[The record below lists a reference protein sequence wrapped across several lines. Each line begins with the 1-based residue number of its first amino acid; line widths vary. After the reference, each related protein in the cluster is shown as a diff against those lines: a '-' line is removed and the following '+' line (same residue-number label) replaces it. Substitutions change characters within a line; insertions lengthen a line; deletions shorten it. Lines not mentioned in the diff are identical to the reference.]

1 MRYKVGDWVRVR
13 DWDDMAKEYG
23 EEGGDIGGPVDGHT
37 IFISDMEKHCGKAYV
52 IAEAM
57 EPYYQLGNV
66 DDVDEWDFE
75 DWMLESF
82 APAEQ
87 APKVEANTSA
97 VDHPA
102 HYNQHKW
109 EVIDIIEEYFK
120 DNYHLG
126 NVFKYMARCEYKGHK
141 IEDLKKARWYLDR
154 YIKKLEEEIAG

>member
-1 MRYKVGDWVRVR
+1 MKYKVGDWVKVR
-13 DWDDMAKEYG
+13 DWDDMVNKYG
-23 EEGGDIGGPVDGHT
+23 EDGDDILGPADGNT
-37 IFISDMEKHCGKAYV
+37 VFIPDMEKHCGKAYV
-52 IAEAM
+52 IVKAE
-57 EPYYQLGNV
+57 EPFYRLGI
-66 DDVDEWDFE
+66 DDGVGEWDFE
-75 DWMLESF
+75 DWMLEDVL
-82 APAEQ
+82 AEQ
-87 APKVEANTSA
+87 APTVEANTSA

-141 IEDLKKARWYLDR
+141 VEDLKKARWYLDR

>member
-1 MRYKVGDWVRVR
+1 MKYKVGDWVKVR
-13 DWDDMAKEYG
+13 SWADMVKQYG
-23 EEGGDIGGPVDGHT
+23 EDKWGSIHHDDSRT
-37 IFISDMEKHCGKAYV
+37 FFIPDMEKYCGKVYV
-52 IAEAM
+52 IAKMEEPFYRLRGDDRVAM
-57 EPYYQLGNV
+57 
-66 DDVDEWDFE
+66 WDFE
-75 DWMLESF
+75 DWMLEDV
-82 APAEQ
+82 PAEQ
-87 APKVEANTSA
+87 APTVEANLDL

-102 HYNQHKW
+102 HYNQHRW